1 MSSRADSHDLDKLAR
16 WRRDLTANMPARFP
30 VYAIFLV
37 SADDRAAHDVFRK
50 FRSSFEARR
59 AGFEHLVI
67 FGQHGV
73 SSTARSLL
81 EEFGLPQD
89 AIPTLALLAPSEAAT
104 VYALPLPTGDADN
117 VPQGKP
123 AGTWQDAL
131 AQIESAVERGDHS
144 IDLTSLP
151 GVARRQLHN
160 GPLDKLVDKLL
171 NSLS

>member
-16 WRRDLTANMPARFP
+16 WYRDLTSDAPARFP

-67 FGQHGV
+67 FGQHGI
-73 SSTARSLL
+73 SSTVLSLL
-81 EEFGLPQD
+81 DEFGLPQD
-89 AIPTLALLAPSEAAT
+89 AIPILALLSQSEAAT
-104 VYALPLPTGDADN
+104 VYTLPLPTGDADN
-117 VPQGKP
+117 IPQGKSAEP
-123 AGTWQDAL
+123 WQEAL
-131 AQIESAVERGDHS
+131 SQVESAVERGDQF
-144 IDLTSLP
+144 IDLASLP
-151 GVARRQLHN
+151 GVARRQLDD
-160 GPLDKLVDKLL
+160 GLLDKLAGKLL